1 MKRIITFLLF
11 ILFVCTSCVASDA
24 EPEETVSIEEMLKI
38 RTWLLDEELEGKG
51 RWGYISDAEKTYPR
65 KADGDGYW
73 IPDDGVT
80 QVENE
85 DVFVLEEL
93 EPGVPRTMAPMT
105 MSMAREGKEGINY
118 YNLLLYIDF
127 EGIVEV
133 VKIEPND
140 SSIRLVYSL
149 NSPIIEGEI
158 AKRNG
163 PCTINVCPVGKVVA
177 SQSTASLVARNTLVD
192 KEYTLQ
198 VRCYAWDGTPVVTA
212 DVKITSIPD
221 PEYSW
226 QTDYEGRYG
235 ELYQVGEERTRF
247 CKIELLS
254 YEYNEMYLLK
264 EAASM
269 YD

>member
-1 MKRIITFLLF
+1 MKKILLLLLL
-11 ILFVCTSCVASDA
+11 ILFVCTSCVTSTA
-24 EPEETVSIEEMLKI
+24 EPEETVPIEEMLKI

-51 RWGYISDAEKTYPR
+51 RWGYISHEERTFPY

-80 QVENE
+80 QVDNE
-85 DVFVLEEL
+85 DVFVFEEL
-93 EPGVPRTMAPMT
+93 EVGVPRTMAPMT
-105 MSMAREGKEGINY
+105 MSMAREGRDGINY
-118 YNLLLYIDF
+118 YNLILHIDF

-140 SSIRLVYSL
+140 SSIRLAYSL
-149 NSPIIEGEI
+149 NSPIIEGAT

-163 PCTINVCPVGKVVA
+163 PCTINVCPVGKVVV
-177 SQSTASLVARNTLVD
+177 SGSTKHLVARNTLVD

-198 VRCYAWDGTPVVTA
+198 IRCCAWDGTPVVTA

-221 PEYSW
+221 PEYPW
-226 QTDYEGRYG
+226 QTDSRGHYG

-247 CKIELLS
+247 CTIELLS
-254 YEYNEMYLLK
+254 YEYNEMYLLE